1 MSTLNGDG
9 GILTTDPFAERRFGK
24 MITQSLSDQKLD
36 LIVQIT
42 KLSKEKSVHQVKEFV
57 EHLEK
62 GPTDEQMEMLKK
74 IAKPMR
80 KKMDIEELKG
90 EQNWKP
96 VNREEFDR
104 LIREIDIKEPLE
116 QLIADIGR

>member
-1 MSTLNGDG
+1 MTCEG
-9 GILTTDPFAERRFGK
+9 GILTTDRFAKRGFGK
-24 MITQSLSDQKLD
+24 MITQTISDQKLD

-42 KLSKEKSVHQVKEFV
+42 KLIKEESVHQVKEFV
-57 EHLEK
+57 EYLEK
-62 GPTDEQMEMLKK
+62 DPTDEQMEMLRK

-80 KKMDIEELKG
+80 KKMDLEELKR